1 MHGERER
8 EKENMPGGGHAML
21 GVGKSKDNFVEFIL
35 SYLCGFWRWN
45 SGCQACVAT
54 PLPMSHLGGQNPL
67 EDEMNDYADDLGVVY
82 INCWLCWFT
91 PDSC

>member
-1 MHGERER
+1 
-8 EKENMPGGGHAML
+8 MPGGGHAML

-35 SYLCGFWRWN
+35 SYLWGFWRWN

-67 EDEMNDYADDLGVVY
+67 EDEMND
-82 INCWLCWFT
+82 
-91 PDSC
+91 